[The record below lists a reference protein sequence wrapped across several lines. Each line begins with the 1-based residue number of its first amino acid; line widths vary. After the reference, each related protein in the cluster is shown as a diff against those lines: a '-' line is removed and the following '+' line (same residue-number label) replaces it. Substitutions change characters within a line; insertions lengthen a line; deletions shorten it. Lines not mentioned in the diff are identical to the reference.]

1 MLSLISLSKKSE
13 KKGRW
18 IVRLFSK
25 TRPHSFFS
33 ESKLHYT
40 CIIAR
45 HLCHKNIENHSKTN
59 FWRLSDWRALLH
71 STLTAC
77 TCKWNAI
84 CFGKKIVFGLFLYMC
99 VTCYSWVRHVEWR
112 RKRHLKNR
120 STLSTHPHEEV
131 DRVRK
136 VKYPLNPK
144 VYMNR
149 YTFWPLYTWNAL
161 A

>member
-1 MLSLISLSKKSE
+1 MLCSISLSKKV
-13 KKGRW
+13 KKYGRW

-45 HLCHKNIENHSKTN
+45 HLFHKNIENQRKTN
-59 FWRLSDWRALLH
+59 FWRSSDWRALLNL
-71 STLTAC
+71 SLTAC
-77 TCKWNAI
+77 NCKKNAI

-99 VTCYSWVRHVEWR
+99 VTCYSWVRLVEWR
-112 RKRHLKNR
+112 RKRHLKR
-120 STLSTHPHEEV
+120 RATLSTHPHGEV

-136 VKYPLNPK
+136 VKYPLNLK

>member
-1 MLSLISLSKKSE
+1 MMKKY
-13 KKGRW
+13 GQR

-45 HLCHKNIENHSKTN
+45 HLCRKNIENHSKTN

-77 TCKWNAI
+77 TYMRNAI

-112 RKRHLKNR
+112 RKRHLKKR
-120 STLSTHPHEEV
+120 ATLSTNPHGEV

-144 VYMNR
+144 VFMNS

>member
-1 MLSLISLSKKSE
+1 MK

-59 FWRLSDWRALLH
+59 FWRLSDWRALLYL
-71 STLTAC
+71 TLTAC
-77 TCKWNAI
+77 TCKKNAI
-84 CFGKKIVFGLFLYMC
+84 CFGKKIVFGLFLYMH
-99 VTCYSWVRHVEWR
+99 VTCYSRVRHVEWH
-112 RKRHLKNR
+112 RKRLLKNR
-120 STLSTHPHEEV
+120 ATWSTHPRGEV

-136 VKYPLNPK
+136 VKYPLNHR
-144 VYMNR
+144 VYMDR
-149 YTFWPLYTWNAL
+149 YTFWPLYKWNAL